1 MAIAAQHDVRL
12 HEEELS
18 VEPTQLAEARRTVD
32 AVLRE
37 WGYEQDLRSSALLCV
52 AELLANV
59 FQHADSRKCTLCL
72 ESSPSCVRIVVSDGS
87 SVMPQV
93 REPDWHAESGRGIWL
108 VSETADLWGAT
119 PRKDGAG
126 KDVWL
131 EFRSAEGAA

>member
-18 VEPTQLAEARRTVD
+18 VEPARFAGARRTVD
-32 AVLRE
+32 AVLRR
-37 WGYEQDLRSSALLCV
+37 WGYGQGLRSSALLCV

-59 FQHADSRKCTLCL
+59 VQHADCPKCTLRV

-93 REPDWHAESGRGIWL
+93 REPDWFAESGRGIWL

-131 EFRSAEGAA
+131 EFRSAEAAA